1 MNVRILKYSIVNL
14 KYLEKTYSKV
24 NQKKKKRKNGCPKI
38 SMNVYPK
45 IFKSLPKISKRN
57 SYPKIIIY
65 EGRNAKI

>member
-1 MNVRILKYSIVNL
+1 MNIRILKYSIVIL
-14 KYLEKTYSKV
+14 KYLERTHSKV
-24 NQKKKKRKNGCPKI
+24 NKKKNGYPKI

>member
-14 KYLEKTYSKV
+14 KYLENTYSEV
-24 NQKKKKRKNGCPKI
+24 NKKKKNGCPKI

-65 EGRNAKI
+65 ECRNAKI